1 MKNDV
6 LLGIVGGGSMATAL
20 AKLLQE
26 NGFHVL
32 WYIRRREVIEYI
44 KKFGH
49 NPDYLSSVEFDPSK
63 ISFYHNIQDI
73 FEVSDYLFLAIPA
86 AFLNKALSEVDE
98 ELICEKFI
106 ISTIKGI
113 IPDFNLIPSEYF
125 AQFFNFSLENY
136 AILAGP
142 SHAEELVMNKI
153 SYLTIGSTNI
163 KFAEF
168 LKNILS
174 SNNIKFSLSTDV
186 KGIEYAATLKNIYAI
201 AAGISDGL
209 NYGDNF
215 ISVLIIHA
223 IKEMQFFLNSINHFN
238 RDINS
243 SVYAGDLLVTAY
255 SQFSRNRAFG
265 RLIGKGYSVN
275 YSRIEMKQV
284 AEGYYATKCMK
295 EIADK
300 MNIHMP
306 ILETVYRILYKELSP
321 SREMKKLSEILT

>member
-1 MKNDV
+1 MNNGV
-6 LLGIVGGGSMATAL
+6 SLGIVGGGSMATAL

-26 NGFHVL
+26 NNFHIS
-32 WYIRRREVIEYI
+32 WYIRRREVIEYLQN
-44 KKFGH
+44 FGH
-49 NPDYLSSVEFDPSK
+49 NPDYLSSVELDTGK
-63 ISFYHNIQDI
+63 IKFHQNIQDV
-73 FEVSDYLFLAIPA
+73 FAESDYIFLAIPA
-86 AFLNKALSEVDE
+86 AFINKALSEVSE
-98 ELICEKFI
+98 KIITEKFL

-113 IPDFNLIPSEYF
+113 ISDFNLIPSEYF
-125 AQFFNFSLENY
+125 AQFYHFPPENY

-153 SYLTIGSTNI
+153 SYLTIGSTNVE
-163 KFAEF
+163 FADF

-174 SNNIKFSLSTDV
+174 SNNIRFSLSTDV

-223 IKEMQFFLNSINHFN
+223 IREMQYFLETINHVN
-238 RDINS
+238 RDITS

-284 AEGYYATKCMK
+284 VEGYYATKCMK
-295 EIADK
+295 EIAE
-300 MNIHMP
+300 NLGIHMP
-306 ILETVYRILYKELSP
+306 ILETVYRILYKEMSP
-321 SREMKKLSEILT
+321 AREMKKLSEILT